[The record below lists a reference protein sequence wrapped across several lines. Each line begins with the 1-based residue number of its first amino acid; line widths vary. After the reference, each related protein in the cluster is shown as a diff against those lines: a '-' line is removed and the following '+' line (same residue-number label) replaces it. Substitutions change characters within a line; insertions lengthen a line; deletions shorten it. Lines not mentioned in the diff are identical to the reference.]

1 MATFVSYNNAN
12 GNREDLLNIIVNIA
26 PTETPMLSG
35 FAKGKATA
43 TTHEWLQDSLAA
55 ADTGNVVEGSDAS
68 AGTMQARTR
77 VSNHT
82 QINRKVWLISDT
94 MEVVDKA
101 GVAGSEYSY
110 QLGKALKEVAR
121 DMEYSIVN
129 GTGNAGDASTA
140 REVKGVDAF
149 IATNTSTAGSNR
161 ALTEAIYNDL
171 LQDVYE
177 SGGNPDV
184 TYCAGFQKRKISG
197 FTASQTRN
205 IEASNKRLIASVD
218 VYESDFG
225 MQKVVLDRYHAAG
238 KVSCLEK
245 SKWKIAMLRPVK
257 ATELAKT
264 GSSRK
269 GMCEAEWTLEALHEG
284 SSGQIRNLTT
294 S

>member
-12 GNREDLLNIIVNIA
+12 GNREDLLNIIVNIT

-35 FAKGKATA
+35 FGKSKAVA

-55 ADTGNVVEGSDAS
+55 VEINNVVEGSDAT
-68 AGTMQARTR
+68 AGTATARTR
-77 VSNHT
+77 VSNYT
-82 QINRKVWLISDT
+82 QINRKVWQVSDT
-94 MEVVDKA
+94 MEVIDKA
-101 GVAGSEYSY
+101 GVSGSEYSY
-110 QLGKALKEVAR
+110 QLSKALKEIAR
-121 DMEYSIVN
+121 DLEYSIVN
-129 GTGNAGDASTA
+129 GTGNAGNASTA
-140 REVKGVDAF
+140 RQVKGVNAW
-149 IATNTSTAGSNR
+149 ITTNTSTAGSNR

-171 LQDVYE
+171 LQAVYE

-184 TYCAGFQKRKISG
+184 TYAAGFQKRKISA

-225 MQKVVLDRYHAAG
+225 LQKIVLDRHHSTAR
-238 KVSCLEK
+238 VSCLEK

-257 ATELAKT
+257 AVELSKA

-284 SSGQIRNLTT
+284 SSGQIRNLTQ

>member
-12 GNREDLLNIIVNIA
+12 GNREDLLNIIVNIT

-35 FAKGKATA
+35 FGKGKAVA
-43 TTHEWLQDSLAA
+43 TTHEWLQDSLASA
-55 ADTGNVVEGSDAS
+55 AQGNVVEGSDAS
-68 AGTMQARTR
+68 AGTMTARTR

-82 QINRKVWLISDT
+82 QINRKVWQVSDT
-94 MEVVDKA
+94 MEVIDKA
-101 GVAGSEYSY
+101 GVSGSEYSY
-110 QLGKALKEVAR
+110 QLSKALKEIAR
-121 DMEYSIVN
+121 DVEYSIVN

-149 IATNTSTAGSNR
+149 IATNTSTAGSPR

-177 SGGNPDV
+177 AGGNPDV
-184 TYCAGFQKRKISG
+184 SYCAGFQKRKISG

-205 IEASNKRLIASVD
+205 IEASNKRLIASID

-225 MQKVVLDRYHAAG
+225 LQKVVLDRHHVAG
-238 KVSCLEK
+238 NVSCLEK

-257 ATELAKT
+257 AVELSKA

-269 GMCEAEWTLEALHEG
+269 GMCEMEWTLEALHEA
-284 SSGQIRNLTT
+284 SSGSIRNLST